1 MENKEIQSKVISS
14 PIRWA
19 GSKRKLLN
27 EMLRT
32 FDISKKVYIEPF
44 IGSGIVFLNVLNND
58 MYDKY
63 YINDINGS
71 IYNFFHNLIN
81 NFDEITSMLD
91 KVILHFNSL
100 SLNDKESF
108 YYETRKKYNTVV
120 NQVTYDS
127 LDKSVMFWLLMKAGF
142 NGVYRLNMNGLF
154 NVPFGKKKKIKHSV
168 NELSH
173 LREKFSNVKL
183 YNMSYN
189 NFIDVVYSFEN
200 KEQCFIYMDP
210 PYVSKI
216 HQKKDT
222 NLYTNITFDH
232 ISFIDFTL
240 SNLNQSTY
248 IISMEDH
255 ELSSQIYRD
264 KFMKFK
270 FNDII
275 RSINPKKTFKA
286 QEIGY
291 SNFDL
296 NRDDRL

>member
-1 MENKEIQSKVISS
+1 MENKIIQSRVIIS

-32 FDISKKVYIEPF
+32 FDISKKIYIEPF

-71 IYNFFHNLIN
+71 IYNFYHSLMND
-81 NFDEITSMLD
+81 FDILTSMLD
-91 KVILHFNSL
+91 SVILYFNNL
-100 SLNDKESF
+100 DLKDKESY
-108 YYETRKKYNTVV
+108 YYEIREKYNTVV
-120 NQVTYDS
+120 NQENSES
-127 LDKSVMFWLLMKAGF
+127 LEKSVMFWFLMKAGF

-154 NVPFGKKKKIKHSV
+154 NVPFGKKKTIKHSV
-168 NELSH
+168 YELSH
-173 LREKFSNVKL
+173 LREKFRNVSL
-183 YNMSYN
+183 FNMNYED
-189 NFIDVVYSFEN
+189 FIDVVYKREK

-210 PYVSKI
+210 PYVAKT
-216 HQKKDT
+216 HQKKDAK
-222 NLYTNITFDH
+222 LYTNVIFDH
-232 ISFIDFTL
+232 LSFIDFVL
-240 SNLNQSTY
+240 KKLNQSTY

-255 ELSSQIYRD
+255 ESSSRIYIG

-270 FNDII
+270 YNDII
-275 RSINPKKTFKA
+275 RSINPNKTFKA

-291 SNFDL
+291 SNYDIYKVG
-296 NRDDRL
+296 